1 MKEQTHYSIA
11 TGELAL
17 TKEQIDKILKVA
29 PTYED
34 RLLIMIGVSLGLRRS
49 DLVKIRIENINFKE
63 GTLSYIEKKKKGRIL
78 ARPMPDALKNELELY
93 LKDKPKYGP
102 LFTFCD
108 RTAWN
113 RFNKLCDKAGV
124 PRRPIHAL
132 RATCIKLHQ
141 NQGWSVEQTAKL
153 IGDTV
158 ATVQEHYAT
167 PTQVELSKMMKE
179 RSVI

>member
-1 MKEQTHYSIA
+1 MHYSRSA
-11 TGELAL
+11 GELAL
-17 TKEQIDKILKVA
+17 TKDQVDALLKVA

-63 GTLSYIEKKKKGRIL
+63 GTLSYIEKKKKGKIL
-78 ARPMPDALKNELELY
+78 VRPMPDALKNELELY
-93 LKDKPKYGP
+93 LKDKPKYGS
-102 LFTFCD
+102 LFKFCD

-113 RFNKLCDKAGV
+113 RFAMLCDKASIT
-124 PRRPIHAL
+124 RRPIHSL

-141 NQGWSVEQTAKL
+141 NMGWSVEQTAKL

-167 PTQVELSKMMKE
+167 PTQEELSKMMKE